1 MFTGLIQAVG
11 QVVSVRPRADGAHRL
26 FIEPRGWHA
35 HLELGESISVSGVC
49 LTLAEGS
56 SEGRL
61 CFDAVPETLSKTTLG
76 RVRVGSYVNLERSLS
91 VSGRLDGHFVQGH
104 IEGMGKVEHV
114 KPAPD
119 YRLRIAAPAG
129 LAPCIVPKGC
139 VAVDGVS
146 LTIASADAKAA
157 TFEVALI
164 PTTLQMTTLSRLKEG
179 DQVNLETDILARTVI
194 NHIRHHAP
202 SPQC

>member
-76 RVRVGSYVNLERSLS
+76 RGRGGRDTDHGGGRGGVGGVGPRA
-91 VSGRLDGHFVQGH
+91 GRRWKRRRGG
-104 IEGMGKVEHV
+104 GC
-114 KPAPD
+114 
-119 YRLRIAAPAG
+119 AG
-129 LAPCIVPKGC
+129 
-139 VAVDGVS
+139 AV
-146 LTIASADAKAA
+146 T
-157 TFEVALI
+157 
-164 PTTLQMTTLSRLKEG
+164 
-179 DQVNLETDILARTVI
+179 
-194 NHIRHHAP
+194 
-202 SPQC
+202 